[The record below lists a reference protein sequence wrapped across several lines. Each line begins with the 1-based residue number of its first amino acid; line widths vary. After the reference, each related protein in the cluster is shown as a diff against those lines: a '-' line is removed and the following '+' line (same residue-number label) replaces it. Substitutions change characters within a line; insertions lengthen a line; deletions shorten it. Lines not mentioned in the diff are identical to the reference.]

1 LLNESIG
8 EGSDMSNDRI
18 GVGIIGTG
26 RRGFELATCII
37 DLYGTTDLEIRA
49 LCNRTRVRMDEAKTA
64 LLAKYHEQHSV
75 SPQMALYEK
84 YEDLISDHDVQL
96 ILIVTPTYAHEQ
108 PAVAAL
114 KSGKKVFLDKPIA
127 QNLAAA
133 VNIRA
138 AEKESGNP
146 LVMGFTRRFEQ
157 KWLDIAELIQSGV
170 IGDVKMI
177 LHRAVVPYHNI
188 FQSYM
193 RQLDWSGGALAEK
206 VSHLFDVLNWYAGGL
221 PERVSSFGGRLVYV
235 PEENAPMRCRECER
249 ECPYRVGEK
258 QEMVR
263 QDNMVD
269 FEDSRSHETELIKL
283 HDICVWLPGSDI
295 NDHGVVNIA
304 FAGGVKATVFWS
316 LFGPDSDD
324 QETIEIVGEKG
335 KILPNRHHG
344 RIYVISDYG
353 SRHEVL
359 DIKPDRF
366 EQSHFGADHRLIEE
380 LDRFCKSGVSPVSA
394 REGLGSARLVEAS
407 HRSVDAGGELV
418 SMGDVAGDELL

>member
-1 LLNESIG
+1 
-8 EGSDMSNDRI
+8 MSHEKI

-26 RRGFELATCII
+26 RRGFELGTCII

-49 LCNRTRVRMDEAKTA
+49 LCNRTRVRMEEAKA
-64 LLAKYHEQHSV
+64 SFLSKYQEQHSV
-75 SPQMALYEK
+75 SPQMALYER
-84 YEDLISDHDVQL
+84 YDDLIADPDVHL
-96 ILIVTPTYAHEQ
+96 VLIVTPTYAHEE

-114 KSGKKVFLDKPIA
+114 HADKKVFLDKPIA
-127 QNLAAA
+127 PNLSAAL
-133 VNIRA
+133 NIRT
-138 AEKESGNP
+138 AEHESGNP

-157 KWLDIAELIQSGV
+157 KWLDTAELVGSGV
-170 IGDVKMI
+170 IGDVKML

-193 RQLDWSGGALAEK
+193 RRLEWSGGALAEK
-206 VSHLFDVLNWYAGGL
+206 VSHLFDVLNWFAGGL

-235 PEENAPMRCRECER
+235 PEENAPKRCRECDR

-269 FEDSRSHETELIKL
+269 FEDSRSQEIELIKL
-283 HDICVWLPGSDI
+283 HDICVWLPGADI
-295 NDHGVVNIA
+295 NDHGVVNITYS
-304 FAGGVKATVFWS
+304 GGIKASVFWS

-324 QETIEIVGEKG
+324 QETFEIVGDKG
-335 KILPNRHHG
+335 KILLNRHLG
-344 RIYVISDYG
+344 RINVLSDYG
-353 SRHEVL
+353 KRHEVL
-359 DIKPDRF
+359 DKKPDRF
-366 EQSHFGADHRLIEE
+366 ENSHFGADHRLIEE

-418 SMGDVAGDELL
+418 SMGDVAGAELL

>member
-1 LLNESIG
+1 
-8 EGSDMSNDRI
+8 MSHEKI

-26 RRGFELATCII
+26 RRGFELGTCII

-49 LCNRTRVRMDEAKTA
+49 LCNRTRVRMEEAKA
-64 LLAKYHEQHSV
+64 SFLSKYHEQHSV
-75 SPQMALYEK
+75 SPQMALYER
-84 YEDLISDHDVQL
+84 YDDLITDPDVHL
-96 ILIVTPTYAHEQ
+96 VLIVTPTYVHEE

-114 KSGKKVFLDKPIA
+114 HAGKKVFLDKPIA
-127 QNLAAA
+127 PNLSAAL
-133 VNIRA
+133 NIRT
-138 AEKESGNP
+138 AEHESGNP

-157 KWLDIAELIQSGV
+157 KWLDTAELVGSGV
-170 IGDVKMI
+170 IGDVKML

-193 RQLDWSGGALAEK
+193 RRLEWSGGALAEK
-206 VSHLFDVLNWYAGGL
+206 VSHLFDILNWFAGGL

-235 PEENAPMRCRECER
+235 PEENAPKRCRECDR

-269 FEDSRSHETELIKL
+269 FEDSRSQETELIKL
-283 HDICVWLPGSDI
+283 HDICVWLSGADI

-304 FAGGVKATVFWS
+304 YAGGVKASVFWS

-324 QETIEIVGEKG
+324 QETFEIVGDKG
-335 KILPNRHHG
+335 KILLNRHLG
-344 RIYVISDYG
+344 RINVLSDYG
-353 SRHEVL
+353 KRHEVL
-359 DIKPDRF
+359 DKKPDRF
-366 EQSHFGADHRLIEE
+366 ENSHFGADHRLIEE
-380 LDRFCKSGVSPVSA
+380 LDRFCKSGMSPVSA

-418 SMGDVAGDELL
+418 SMGDVAGAELL

>member
-1 LLNESIG
+1 
-8 EGSDMSNDRI
+8 MSHERI

-26 RRGFELATCII
+26 RRGFELGSCII
-37 DLYGTTDLEIRA
+37 DLYGKTDLEIRA
-49 LCNRTRVRMDEAKTA
+49 LCNRTRVRMEEAKA
-64 LLAKYHEQHSV
+64 SFLSKYQEQHSV
-75 SPQMALYEK
+75 SPQMVLYER
-84 YEDLISDHDVQL
+84 YDDLIADPDVNL
-96 ILIVTPTYAHEQ
+96 VLVVTPTYAHEE

-114 KSGKKVFLDKPIA
+114 HAGKKVFLDKPIA
-127 QNLAAA
+127 PNLTAAL
-133 VNIRA
+133 NIRT
-138 AEKESGNP
+138 AEHESGNP

-157 KWLDIAELIQSGV
+157 KWLDTAELVGSGV
-170 IGDVKMI
+170 IGDVKML

-193 RQLDWSGGALAEK
+193 RRLEWSGGALAEK
-206 VSHLFDVLNWYAGGL
+206 VSHLFDVLNWFAGGR

-235 PEENAPMRCRECER
+235 PEENAPKRCRECDR
-249 ECPYRVGEK
+249 ECPYRTGEK

-269 FEDSRSHETELIKL
+269 FEDSRSRETELIKL
-283 HDICVWLPGSDI
+283 HDICVWLPGADI
-295 NDHGVVNIA
+295 NDHGIVNIA
-304 FAGGVKATVFWS
+304 YAGGIKASVFWS

-335 KILPNRHHG
+335 KILLNRHHG
-344 RIYVISDYG
+344 RIDVYSEYG
-353 SRHEVL
+353 TRHEVL
-359 DIKPDRF
+359 DTKPDRF

-380 LDRFCKSGVSPVSA
+380 LDKFCKSGESPVSA

-418 SMGDVAGDELL
+418 SMGDVAGAELL